1 MKKNKLTKN
10 QIAFKKQVTRIKNF
24 IRRATKRGY
33 EFSDNVIPTMPKR
46 VTKKSIEKIKNIKPK
61 DLYSKA
67 SYLDKST
74 GEMVSGSTG
83 RKIERNLSAQ
93 KAKETRKNNN
103 NNRYSNNNKRHSNNI
118 NNYITYETVIM
129 KNFYDYIKS
138 FTSYKIRDG
147 LFGMIK
153 TLEHE
158 QGRTEVAKALQN
170 MPLQF
175 HEILARCGYDS
186 DKALMEFE
194 TSFLEYF
201 PNVSEQY
208 KKDLMEKLEY
218 NEMGYEEY
226 ED

>member
-33 EFSDNVIPTMPKR
+33 EFSDNVIPSMPKR

-74 GEMVSGSTG
+74 GEIVSGSTG
-83 RKIERNLSAQ
+83 RKIERNLSTQ

-103 NNRYSNNNKRHSNNI
+103 NKRHSNN
-118 NNYITYETVIM
+118 NKNYITYETVIM
-129 KNFYDYIKS
+129 KNFYEYIKS
-138 FTSYKIRDG
+138 FTSNKIRDS

-153 TLEHE
+153 TLEYE

>member
-10 QIAFKKQVTRIKNF
+10 QIAFKKQITRIKNF

-33 EFSDNVIPTMPKR
+33 EFSDTVIPTMPKR

-74 GEMVSGSTG
+74 GEIVSGSTG
-83 RKIERNLSAQ
+83 RKIERNLSTQ
-93 KAKETRKNNN
+93 KAKETRKNNT
-103 NNRYSNNNKRHSNNI
+103 NKRHSNN
-118 NNYITYETVIM
+118 NKNYTTYETVIM
-129 KNFYDYIKS
+129 RNFYEYIKT
-138 FTSYKIRDG
+138 FTSNKIRDS

-153 TLEHE
+153 SLEHE
-158 QGRTEVAKALQN
+158 QGTTEVAKALQN

>member
-33 EFSDNVIPTMPKR
+33 EFSDNVIPSMPKR

-74 GEMVSGSTG
+74 GEIVSGSTG
-83 RKIERNLSAQ
+83 RKIERNLSTQ
-93 KAKETRKNNN
+93 KAKETRKNNT
-103 NNRYSNNNKRHSNNI
+103 NKRHSNN
-118 NNYITYETVIM
+118 NKNYTTYETVIM
-129 KNFYDYIKS
+129 RNFYEYIKT
-138 FTSYKIRDG
+138 FTSNKIRDS

-153 TLEHE
+153 SLEHE
-158 QGRTEVAKALQN
+158 QGTTEVAKALQN

-186 DKALMEFE
+186 DKALLEFE

>member
-83 RKIERNLSAQ
+83 RKIERNLSTQ

-103 NNRYSNNNKRHSNNI
+103 NKRHSNN
-118 NNYITYETVIM
+118 NKNYTTYETVIM
-129 KNFYDYIKS
+129 RNFYEYIKT
-138 FTSYKIRDG
+138 FTSNKIRDS

-153 TLEHE
+153 SLEHE
-158 QGRTEVAKALQN
+158 QGTTEVAKALQN

>member
-10 QIAFKKQVTRIKNF
+10 QIAFKKQITRIKNF

-74 GEMVSGSTG
+74 GEIVSGSTG
-83 RKIERNLSAQ
+83 RKIERNLSTQ

-103 NNRYSNNNKRHSNNI
+103 NKRHSNN
-118 NNYITYETVIM
+118 NKNYITYETVIM
-129 KNFYDYIKS
+129 KNFYEYIKS
-138 FTSYKIRDG
+138 FSSNKIRDS
-147 LFGMIK
+147 LYGMIK
-153 TLEHE
+153 SLEHE

>member
-74 GEMVSGSTG
+74 GEIVSGSTG
-83 RKIERNLSAQ
+83 RKIERNLLSQ

-103 NNRYSNNNKRHSNNI
+103 YKRHSNN
-118 NNYITYETVIM
+118 NKNYITYETVIM
-129 KNFYDYIKS
+129 KNFYEYIKS
-138 FTSYKIRDG
+138 FTSNKIRDS

-208 KKDLMEKLEY
+208 KKDLMEQLEY

>member
-74 GEMVSGSTG
+74 GEIVSGSTG
-83 RKIERNLSAQ
+83 RKIERNLSTQ

-103 NNRYSNNNKRHSNNI
+103 NKRHSNN
-118 NNYITYETVIM
+118 NKNYITYERVIM
-129 KNFYDYIKS
+129 KNFYEYIKS
-138 FTSYKIRDG
+138 FTSNKIRDS
-147 LFGMIK
+147 LYGMIR
-153 TLEHE
+153 TLEVE

-175 HEILARCGYDS
+175 HEILSRCGYDS

>member
-1 MKKNKLTKN
+1 
-10 QIAFKKQVTRIKNF
+10 
-24 IRRATKRGY
+24 
-33 EFSDNVIPTMPKR
+33 
-46 VTKKSIEKIKNIKPK
+46 
-61 DLYSKA
+61 
-67 SYLDKST
+67 
-74 GEMVSGSTG
+74 
-83 RKIERNLSAQ
+83 
-93 KAKETRKNNN
+93 
-103 NNRYSNNNKRHSNNI
+103 
-118 NNYITYETVIM
+118 M
-129 KNFYDYIKS
+129 KNFYEYIKS
-138 FTSYKIRDG
+138 FTSNKIRDS
-147 LFGMIK
+147 LYGMIR
-153 TLEHE
+153 TLEVE

-175 HEILARCGYDS
+175 HEILSRCGYDS

>member
-74 GEMVSGSTG
+74 GEIVSGSTG
-83 RKIERNLSAQ
+83 RKIERNLSSQ

-103 NNRYSNNNKRHSNNI
+103 NKRHSNN
-118 NNYITYETVIM
+118 NKNYITYETVIM
-129 KNFYDYIKS
+129 KNFYEYIKS
-138 FTSYKIRDG
+138 FTSNKIRDS

>member
-1 MKKNKLTKN
+1 MKNKLTKN
-10 QIAFKKQVTRIKNF
+10 QIAFKKQITRIKNF

-74 GEMVSGSTG
+74 GEIVSGSTG
-83 RKIERNLSAQ
+83 RKIERNLSSQ

-103 NNRYSNNNKRHSNNI
+103 NKRHSNN
-118 NNYITYETVIM
+118 NKNYITYETVIM

-138 FTSYKIRDG
+138 FTSNKIRDS

-153 TLEHE
+153 TLELE

-186 DKALMEFE
+186 GKALMEFE

>member
-33 EFSDNVIPTMPKR
+33 EFSDTVIPTMPKR

-74 GEMVSGSTG
+74 GEIVSGSTG
-83 RKIERNLSAQ
+83 RKIERNLSTQ

-103 NNRYSNNNKRHSNNI
+103 NKRHSNN
-118 NNYITYETVIM
+118 NKNYITYETVIM
-129 KNFYDYIKS
+129 KNFYEYIKS
-138 FTSYKIRDG
+138 FTSNKIRDS

-153 TLEHE
+153 TLEYE

-186 DKALMEFE
+186 DKAIMEFE

>member
-10 QIAFKKQVTRIKNF
+10 QIAFKKQITRIKNF

-33 EFSDNVIPTMPKR
+33 EFSDDIIPTMPKR

-74 GEMVSGSTG
+74 GEIVSGSTG
-83 RKIERNLSAQ
+83 RKIERNLSTQ

-103 NNRYSNNNKRHSNNI
+103 NKRHSNN
-118 NNYITYETVIM
+118 NKNYITYETVIM
-129 KNFYDYIKS
+129 KNFYEYIKS
-138 FTSYKIRDG
+138 FTSNKIRDS
-147 LFGMIK
+147 LYGMIK
-153 TLEHE
+153 SLEHE

>member
-74 GEMVSGSTG
+74 GEIVSGSTG
-83 RKIERNLSAQ
+83 RKIERNLSTQ
-93 KAKETRKNNN
+93 KAKETRRNNT
-103 NNRYSNNNKRHSNNI
+103 NKRHSNN
-118 NNYITYETVIM
+118 NNYTTYETVIM
-129 KNFYDYIKS
+129 RNFYEYIKS
-138 FTSYKIRDG
+138 FTSNKIRDS
-147 LFGMIK
+147 LYGMIK
-153 TLEHE
+153 SLEHE

>member
-10 QIAFKKQVTRIKNF
+10 QIAFKKQITRIKNF

-33 EFSDNVIPTMPKR
+33 EFSDDIIPTMPKR

-61 DLYSKA
+61 ELYSKA

-83 RKIERNLSAQ
+83 RKIERNLSTQ

-103 NNRYSNNNKRHSNNI
+103 NKRHSNN
-118 NNYITYETVIM
+118 NKNYITYETVILG
-129 KNFYDYIKS
+129 NFYKYIKS
-138 FTSYKIRDG
+138 FTSYKIRDD

>member
-1 MKKNKLTKN
+1 MKNKLTKN

-74 GEMVSGSTG
+74 GEIVSGSTG
-83 RKIERNLSAQ
+83 RKIERNLSSQ

-103 NNRYSNNNKRHSNNI
+103 NKRHSNN
-118 NNYITYETVIM
+118 NKNYTTYETVIM
-129 KNFYDYIKS
+129 RNFYEYIKT
-138 FTSYKIRDG
+138 FTSNKIRDS

-153 TLEHE
+153 SLEHE
-158 QGRTEVAKALQN
+158 QGTTEVAKALQN

>member
-74 GEMVSGSTG
+74 GEIVSGSTG
-83 RKIERNLSAQ
+83 RKIERNLSTQ

-103 NNRYSNNNKRHSNNI
+103 NKRHSNN
-118 NNYITYETVIM
+118 NKNYITYETVIM
-129 KNFYDYIKS
+129 KNFYEYIKT
-138 FTSYKIRDG
+138 FTSNKIRDS

-153 TLEHE
+153 SLEHE

>member
-74 GEMVSGSTG
+74 GEIVSGSTG
-83 RKIERNLSAQ
+83 RKIERNLSSQ

-103 NNRYSNNNKRHSNNI
+103 NKRHSNN
-118 NNYITYETVIM
+118 NKNYTTYETVIM
-129 KNFYDYIKS
+129 RNFYEYIKT
-138 FTSYKIRDG
+138 FTSNKIRDS

-153 TLEHE
+153 SLEHE
-158 QGRTEVAKALQN
+158 QGTTEVAKALQN

>member
-10 QIAFKKQVTRIKNF
+10 QIAFKKQITRIKNF

-33 EFSDNVIPTMPKR
+33 EFSDNVIPTMPKK

-74 GEMVSGSTG
+74 GEIVSGSTG
-83 RKIERNLSAQ
+83 RKIERNLSTQ
-93 KAKETRKNNN
+93 KAKETRKNNI
-103 NNRYSNNNKRHSNNI
+103 NKRHSNN
-118 NNYITYETVIM
+118 NNYIKYETVIM
-129 KNFYDYIKS
+129 RNFYEYIKT
-138 FTSYKIRDG
+138 FTSNKIRDS

-153 TLEHE
+153 SLEHE
-158 QGRTEVAKALQN
+158 QGTTEVAKALQN

>member
-33 EFSDNVIPTMPKR
+33 EFSDNVIPIMPKR

-74 GEMVSGSTG
+74 GEMVSGSIG
-83 RKIERNLSAQ
+83 RKIERNLSSQ

-103 NNRYSNNNKRHSNNI
+103 NKRHSNNN

-129 KNFYDYIKS
+129 RNFYEYIKS
-138 FTSYKIRDG
+138 FTSNKIRDS
-147 LFGMIK
+147 LYGMIR
-153 TLEHE
+153 TLEVE

>member
-10 QIAFKKQVTRIKNF
+10 QIAFKKQITRIKNF

-74 GEMVSGSTG
+74 GEIVSGSTG
-83 RKIERNLSAQ
+83 RKIERNLSTQ

-103 NNRYSNNNKRHSNNI
+103 NKRHSNN
-118 NNYITYETVIM
+118 NKNYITYETVIM
-129 KNFYDYIKS
+129 KNFYEYIKS
-138 FTSYKIRDG
+138 FTSNKIRDS

-186 DKALMEFE
+186 DKAIMEFE

>member
-33 EFSDNVIPTMPKR
+33 EFSDDIIPTMPKR
-46 VTKKSIEKIKNIKPK
+46 VTNKSIEKIKNIKPK

-74 GEMVSGSTG
+74 GEIVSGSIG
-83 RKIERNLSAQ
+83 RKIERNLSTQ

-103 NNRYSNNNKRHSNNI
+103 NKRHSNN
-118 NNYITYETVIM
+118 NKNYITYETVIM
-129 KNFYDYIKS
+129 KNFYEYIKS
-138 FTSYKIRDG
+138 FTSNKIRDS

-153 TLEHE
+153 TLEYE

>member
-74 GEMVSGSTG
+74 GEIVSGSTG

-93 KAKETRKNNN
+93 KAKENRKN
-103 NNRYSNNNKRHSNNI
+103 NNNKRHSNN
-118 NNYITYETVIM
+118 NKNYITYETVIM
-129 KNFYDYIKS
+129 KNFYEYIKS
-138 FTSYKIRDG
+138 FTSNKIRDS
-147 LFGMIK
+147 LYGMIK
-153 TLEHE
+153 TLEVE

-175 HEILARCGYDS
+175 HEILSRCGYDS

>member
-74 GEMVSGSTG
+74 GEIVSGSTG
-83 RKIERNLSAQ
+83 RKIERNLSIQ

-103 NNRYSNNNKRHSNNI
+103 NKRHSNN
-118 NNYITYETVIM
+118 NKNYITYETVIM
-129 KNFYDYIKS
+129 KNFYEYIKS
-138 FTSYKIRDG
+138 FTSNKIRDS
-147 LFGMIK
+147 LYGMIK
-153 TLEHE
+153 TLEYE

-186 DKALMEFE
+186 DKAIMEFE

>member
-74 GEMVSGSTG
+74 GEIVSGSTG
-83 RKIERNLSAQ
+83 RKIERNLSSQ

-103 NNRYSNNNKRHSNNI
+103 NKRHSNN
-118 NNYITYETVIM
+118 NKNYIKYETVIM
-129 KNFYDYIKS
+129 KNFYEYIKS
-138 FTSYKIRDG
+138 FTSNKIRDS
-147 LFGMIK
+147 LYGMIR
-153 TLEHE
+153 TLEVE

>member
-33 EFSDNVIPTMPKR
+33 EFSDDIIPTMPKR
-46 VTKKSIEKIKNIKPK
+46 VTTKSIEKIKNIKPK

-74 GEMVSGSTG
+74 GEIVSGSTG
-83 RKIERNLSAQ
+83 RKIERNLSTQ

-103 NNRYSNNNKRHSNNI
+103 NKRHSNN
-118 NNYITYETVIM
+118 NKNYITYETVILG
-129 KNFYDYIKS
+129 NFYKYIKS

>member
-33 EFSDNVIPTMPKR
+33 EFSDNVIPSMPKR

-74 GEMVSGSTG
+74 GEIVSGSTG
-83 RKIERNLSAQ
+83 RKIERNLSTQ

-103 NNRYSNNNKRHSNNI
+103 NKRHSNN
-118 NNYITYETVIM
+118 NKNYTTYETVIM
-129 KNFYDYIKS
+129 KNFYEYIKS
-138 FTSYKIRDG
+138 FTSNKIRDS
-147 LFGMIK
+147 LYGMIK
-153 TLEHE
+153 TLEVE

>member
-33 EFSDNVIPTMPKR
+33 EFSDNVIPSMPKR

-74 GEMVSGSTG
+74 GEIVSGSTG
-83 RKIERNLSAQ
+83 RKIERNLSTQ

-103 NNRYSNNNKRHSNNI
+103 NKRHSNN
-118 NNYITYETVIM
+118 NKNYITYETVIM
-129 KNFYDYIKS
+129 KNFYEYIKS
-138 FTSYKIRDG
+138 FSSNKIRDS
-147 LFGMIK
+147 LYGMIK
-153 TLEHE
+153 SLEHE

>member
-1 MKKNKLTKN
+1 MKNKLTKN
-10 QIAFKKQVTRIKNF
+10 QIAFKKQITRIKNF

-74 GEMVSGSTG
+74 GEMVSGSIG
-83 RKIERNLSAQ
+83 RKIERNLSSQ

-103 NNRYSNNNKRHSNNI
+103 NKRHSNN
-118 NNYITYETVIM
+118 NKNYITYETVIM
-129 KNFYDYIKS
+129 KNFYEYIKS
-138 FTSYKIRDG
+138 FTSNKIRDS

-153 TLEHE
+153 TLEVE

>member
-10 QIAFKKQVTRIKNF
+10 QIAFKKQITRIKNF

-74 GEMVSGSTG
+74 GEIVSGSTG
-83 RKIERNLSAQ
+83 RKIERNLSTQ

-103 NNRYSNNNKRHSNNI
+103 NKRHSNN
-118 NNYITYETVIM
+118 NKNYITYETVIM
-129 KNFYDYIKS
+129 KNFYEYIKS
-138 FTSYKIRDG
+138 FTSNKIRDS
-147 LFGMIK
+147 LYGMIK
-153 TLEHE
+153 TLEVE

-186 DKALMEFE
+186 DKAIMEFE

>member
-33 EFSDNVIPTMPKR
+33 EFSDTVIPTMPKR

-74 GEMVSGSTG
+74 GEMVSGSIG
-83 RKIERNLSAQ
+83 RKIERNLSSQ

-103 NNRYSNNNKRHSNNI
+103 NKRHSNN
-118 NNYITYETVIM
+118 NKNYITYETVIM
-129 KNFYDYIKS
+129 KNFYEYIKS
-138 FTSYKIRDG
+138 FTSNKIRDS
-147 LFGMIK
+147 LYGMIK
-153 TLEHE
+153 TLEYE

>member
-74 GEMVSGSTG
+74 GEIVSGSTG
-83 RKIERNLSAQ
+83 RKIERNLSTQ

-103 NNRYSNNNKRHSNNI
+103 NKRHSNN
-118 NNYITYETVIM
+118 NKNYITYETVIM
-129 KNFYDYIKS
+129 KNFYEYIKS
-138 FTSYKIRDG
+138 FTSNKIRDS
-147 LFGMIK
+147 LYGMIK
-153 TLEHE
+153 SLEHE

>member
-83 RKIERNLSAQ
+83 RKIERNLSTQ

-103 NNRYSNNNKRHSNNI
+103 NKRHSNN
-118 NNYITYETVIM
+118 NKNYITYETVIM
-129 KNFYDYIKS
+129 KNFYEYIKS
-138 FTSYKIRDG
+138 FTSNKIRDS
-147 LFGMIK
+147 LYGMIK
-153 TLEHE
+153 TLEVE

>member
-33 EFSDNVIPTMPKR
+33 EFSDNVIPNMPKR

-74 GEMVSGSTG
+74 GEIVSGSTG
-83 RKIERNLSAQ
+83 RKIERNLSTQ

-103 NNRYSNNNKRHSNNI
+103 NKRHSNN
-118 NNYITYETVIM
+118 NKNYITYETVIM
-129 KNFYDYIKS
+129 KNFYEYIKS
-138 FTSYKIRDG
+138 FTSNKIRDS
-147 LFGMIK
+147 LYGMIK
-153 TLEHE
+153 TLEYE
-158 QGRTEVAKALQN
+158 QGKTEVAKALQN

>member
-74 GEMVSGSTG
+74 GEIVSGSTG
-83 RKIERNLSAQ
+83 RKIERNLSTQ

-103 NNRYSNNNKRHSNNI
+103 NKRHSNN
-118 NNYITYETVIM
+118 NKNYITYETVIM
-129 KNFYDYIKS
+129 RNFYEYIKS
-138 FTSYKIRDG
+138 FTSNKIRDS
-147 LFGMIK
+147 LYGMIK
-153 TLEHE
+153 TLEVE

-186 DKALMEFE
+186 DKAIMEFE

>member
-10 QIAFKKQVTRIKNF
+10 QIAFKKQLTRIKNF

-33 EFSDNVIPTMPKR
+33 EFSDDIIPTMPKR

-74 GEMVSGSTG
+74 GEIVSGSTG
-83 RKIERNLSAQ
+83 RKIERNLSTQ

-103 NNRYSNNNKRHSNNI
+103 NKRHSNN
-118 NNYITYETVIM
+118 NKNYITYERVIM
-129 KNFYDYIKS
+129 KNFYEYIKS
-138 FTSYKIRDG
+138 FTSNKIRDS
-147 LFGMIK
+147 LYGMIK
-153 TLEHE
+153 TLEYE

-186 DKALMEFE
+186 DKAIMEFE

>member
-83 RKIERNLSAQ
+83 RKIERNLSTQ

-103 NNRYSNNNKRHSNNI
+103 NKRHSNN
-118 NNYITYETVIM
+118 NKNYITYETVILG
-129 KNFYDYIKS
+129 NFYKYIKS
-138 FTSYKIRDG
+138 
-147 LFGMIK
+147 
-153 TLEHE
+153 LEHE
-158 QGRTEVAKALQN
+158 QGTTEVAKALQN

>member
-74 GEMVSGSTG
+74 GEIVSGSTG
-83 RKIERNLSAQ
+83 RKIERNLSSQ

-103 NNRYSNNNKRHSNNI
+103 NKRHSNN
-118 NNYITYETVIM
+118 NKNYITYETVIM
-129 KNFYDYIKS
+129 RNFYEYIKT
-138 FTSYKIRDG
+138 FTSNKIRDS

-153 TLEHE
+153 SLEHE
-158 QGRTEVAKALQN
+158 QGTTEVAKALQN

>member
-74 GEMVSGSTG
+74 GEIVSGSIG
-83 RKIERNLSAQ
+83 RKIERNLSTQ

-103 NNRYSNNNKRHSNNI
+103 NKRHSNN
-118 NNYITYETVIM
+118 NKNYITYETVIM
-129 KNFYDYIKS
+129 KNFYEYIKS
-138 FTSYKIRDG
+138 FTSNKIRDS
-147 LFGMIK
+147 LYGMIK
-153 TLEHE
+153 TLEYE

-186 DKALMEFE
+186 DKAIMEFE

>member
-10 QIAFKKQVTRIKNF
+10 QIAFKKQLTRIKNF

-33 EFSDNVIPTMPKR
+33 EFSDDIIPTMPKR

-74 GEMVSGSTG
+74 GEIVSGSTG
-83 RKIERNLSAQ
+83 RKIERNLSTQ
-93 KAKETRKNNN
+93 KAKETRKNNT
-103 NNRYSNNNKRHSNNI
+103 NKRHSNN
-118 NNYITYETVIM
+118 NKNYTTYETVIM
-129 KNFYDYIKS
+129 RNFYEYIKT
-138 FTSYKIRDG
+138 FTSNKIRDS

-153 TLEHE
+153 SLEHE
-158 QGRTEVAKALQN
+158 QGTTEVAKALQN

>member
-10 QIAFKKQVTRIKNF
+10 QIAFKKQITRIKNF

-33 EFSDNVIPTMPKR
+33 EFSDIVIPTMPKR

-74 GEMVSGSTG
+74 GEIVSGSTG
-83 RKIERNLSAQ
+83 RKIERNLSTQ

-103 NNRYSNNNKRHSNNI
+103 NKRHSNN
-118 NNYITYETVIM
+118 NKNYTTYETVIM
-129 KNFYDYIKS
+129 RNFYEYIKT
-138 FTSYKIRDG
+138 FTSNKIRDS

-153 TLEHE
+153 SLEHE
-158 QGRTEVAKALQN
+158 QGTTEVAKALQN